1 MPVWAVQVAIGDDER
16 VEAEVL
22 VTEGGALVA
31 LEEDGLL
38 VRAWAPGEWRTARH
52 VDRAPLE
59 SARDRDGVLVGLPR
73 A

>member
-52 VDRAPLE
+52 VDPDPLG
-59 SARDRDGVLVGLPR
+59 ATRDRDGVLVGLPR